1 MKIETAK
8 KIRTA
13 GVFLFLVYMILLTY
27 FLFFAE
33 SYGRVSAHRE
43 YRYNLVLFQE
53 IERFWTYREEL
64 GWFAVYNLLGNVMA
78 FVPFG
83 SILPVIWKKTRGF
96 FRILFLT
103 FGFSLT
109 IETLQ
114 LISKVGIFDVDDLVL
129 NTLGGIIG
137 YLIFAVCN
145 FVRRKVYG

>member
-8 KIRTA
+8 KIRAA
-13 GVFLFLVYMILLTY
+13 GMFLFLLYLILLTY

-33 SYGRVSAHRE
+33 SYGRVSAQRE
-43 YRYNLVLFQE
+43 YRYNLTLFKE
-53 IERFWTYREEL
+53 IQRFWIYRREL
-64 GWFAVYNLLGNVMA
+64 GWFSFYNILGNVVA

-83 SILPVIWKKTRGF
+83 TILPVIWKKTRGF

-109 IETLQ
+109 VETVQ
-114 LISKVGIFDVDDLVL
+114 LISKVGIFDVDDLLL

-137 YLIFAVCN
+137 YIVFAVCN
-145 FVRRKVYG
+145 HVRRKVYG